1 MKQFEVVDE
10 IIRKDNKIFA
20 TQRGYG
26 PFKDQWEFP
35 GGKIET
41 GETPEQALHREM
53 HEELNTD
60 IVIERLIDTIEYDYQ
75 ESHLTMQCYW
85 CRLAN
90 NYIRLLEHED
100 ARWLDSDKLLSADWL
115 PADISLIHNIK
126 HILTNLT

>member
-41 GETPEQALHREM
+41 SETPGQALHR
-53 HEELNTD
+53 
-60 IVIERLIDTIEYDYQ
+60 
-75 ESHLTMQCYW
+75 
-85 CRLAN
+85 
-90 NYIRLLEHED
+90 
-100 ARWLDSDKLLSADWL
+100 
-115 PADISLIHNIK
+115 
-126 HILTNLT
+126 

>member
-41 GETPEQALHREM
+41 SETPGQALHREI

-60 IVIERLIDTIEYDYQ
+60 IVIERLIDTIEYDYP
-75 ESHLTMQCYW
+75 EFHLTMQCYW

-100 ARWLDSDKLLSADWL
+100 ARWLDSDKLLSVDWL